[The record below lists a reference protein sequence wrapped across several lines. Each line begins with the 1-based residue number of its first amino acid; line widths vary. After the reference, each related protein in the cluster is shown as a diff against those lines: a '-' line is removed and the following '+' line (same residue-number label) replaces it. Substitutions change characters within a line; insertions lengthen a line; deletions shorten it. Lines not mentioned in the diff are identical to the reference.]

1 MEIQRFLR
9 VITLLVLLCFV
20 CSFDSQEEA
29 ASVKRVE
36 RPYRRQRRLRG
47 STIDATNSY
56 KAKVEKSSNN
66 DIRIVRRI
74 LQAIMQTMPGATPED
89 PIGLWHVSPED
100 VEKFAPPS
108 LGGKNMNYGASSAAK
123 AAELAARAAAGV
135 QTGVVTAGSN
145 NILPNLGHHGGAH
158 GGHHGRPGGVDIFA
172 LSRRKKAAME
182 ARQAAVGKPVL
193 ATAGILEMPG
203 KVDDEKMK
211 HVPAA
216 FDEFDGKTG
225 EFLSSSNSHFPT
237 TAVHH
242 GTKDQLI
249 AQQAAS
255 EQAAMA
261 AMGGNT
267 PAAIAAAAAP
277 V

>member
-1 MEIQRFLR
+1 MEIKRFLQA
-9 VITLLVLLCFV
+9 ITLLVLLCFV

-74 LQAIMQTMPGATPED
+74 LQAIIQTMPGATPED

-123 AAELAARAAAGV
+123 AASGVFRAA
-135 QTGVVTAGSN
+135 
-145 NILPNLGHHGGAH
+145 
-158 GGHHGRPGGVDIFA
+158 
-172 LSRRKKAAME
+172 
-182 ARQAAVGKPVL
+182 KP
-193 ATAGILEMPG
+193 
-203 KVDDEKMK
+203 
-211 HVPAA
+211 
-216 FDEFDGKTG
+216 
-225 EFLSSSNSHFPT
+225 
-237 TAVHH
+237 
-242 GTKDQLI
+242 
-249 AQQAAS
+249 
-255 EQAAMA
+255 
-261 AMGGNT
+261 
-267 PAAIAAAAAP
+267 
-277 V
+277 